1 MSQKRRALVRMRA
14 PACIALCLLLACCSR
29 PAGAD
34 ADAQARLARLR
45 ESYEARLDVVRAGHD
60 APLDGE
66 GSAQSDC
73 TCEVSVGITVLTP
86 IECSERAEEA
96 IADALCCP
104 HIETMLPGVLNRSP
118 EAAQCVA
125 AALQRQPRR
134 LRTATLEAIGTMF
147 FDSHNPEGMAA
158 VFVWAAV
165 CPTLDAEFDCVGRL
179 VAIVDAE
186 DISARWVAMFT
197 MRRLM
202 DAKPAAQERVMQA
215 MALRMT
221 NQTYK
226 PGTRWMALKSPIMLQ
241 IPTADL
247 DLAHLV
253 GGLNDHIGGF
263 PSNMLA
269 ALEALEEHW
278 PTTDT
283 PALVEM
289 FANGGLAYDKSLGW
303 GAVGIIEATSRY
315 LESRPAVGREVM
327 ELLQHKDAFVRA
339 AALLTLGCEKVKPG
353 NRTWWL
359 QVTTDCSLKNVPWFT
374 KHAVDPA
381 AAVRHHAFYEAS
393 TLVKSAASKALSML
407 SNDTAGLNYD
417 GLEEDCPNLRVEGSS
432 DDSFF
437 AQIWDAVR
445 QDELDHDRETASQ
458 ILHTLRTRA
467 PIGHPDAMA
476 TLLHILLGPHQDDTG
491 AMHESR
497 WHALFSLRFVVPR
510 GDPSAMAAA
519 IQHQR
524 SPNYVVRFFALKT
537 LAYLASTPSLRD
549 EETLVS
555 AFVTAM
561 QDSETGI
568 RFDAVWHLA
577 SIVPRLSDA
586 TYATMM
592 QTIQKLLIDDD
603 PYTRWIAINAIR
615 PLVRCG
621 VDLPDQWHHLR
632 HSPRIEV
639 RNAVRLAL
647 WEREAAC
654 GARRTCPTT
663 PQAQGPGGCT
673 RPHFLGELAS
683 FSAPQLEAL
692 IQEFDPTEACAVPE
706 NRSRLA
712 ERGFVVVR
720 NALTDE
726 ARDEAIRVYH
736 AAHITQ
742 NMGGRLR
749 KGGSDDIGQFRTPK
763 TVRLLDQLLAEWHIP
778 LNVTGFDTFLSIH
791 PQNEVWV
798 DLASRVGLRAWMLS
812 LWVRTSDWACWNG
825 WRSVS
830 SWLPTGW
837 ASSCNQ
843 YHNAHN
849 WHVDG
854 NGFHGTRDHKFWV
867 MLAKPHP
874 EQSNLY
880 VLHNHAFERLCHAAD
895 RLELHVDPPHQVV
908 DDNFFTTL
916 LNRIGCVIQLRPK
929 DVLYFHEDVM
939 HRTQSLA
946 TERIVSQYSAAAPT
960 STYYLPGRHNMFM
973 KA

>member
-1 MSQKRRALVRMRA
+1 MAL
-14 PACIALCLLLACCSR
+14 CLALCLLLACAQSM
-29 PAGAD
+29 GQE
-34 ADAQARLARLR
+34 DAQARLARLR
-45 ESYEARLDVVRAGHD
+45 ESYEARLDVVHAGHD
-60 APLDGE
+60 ALDGE
-66 GSAQSDC
+66 GSSQSDC
-73 TCEVSVGITVLTP
+73 ACEVSVGITVLTP

-104 HIETMLPGVLNRSP
+104 HIETMLPSVLNRSP

-147 FDSHNPEGMAA
+147 LDSHQPHRMAA

-179 VAIVDAE
+179 AAIVDCE

-202 DAKPAAQERVMQA
+202 DAKPAAHERVMQA

-247 DLAHLV
+247 DLAPLV
-253 GGLNDHIGGF
+253 GGLDDHIGGF

-283 PALVEM
+283 PALMEM
-289 FANGGLAYDKSLGW
+289 FANGGLAYDKDLGW

-315 LESRPAVGREVM
+315 LESRPAVGREVG
-327 ELLQHKDAFVRA
+327 ELLQHKEPFVRA
-339 AALLTLGCEKVKPG
+339 AALLTLGCEKAKPVS

-359 QVTTDCSLKNVPWFT
+359 NIGVNLQNVAWFT

-381 AAVRHHAFYEAS
+381 AAVQHHYYGS
-393 TLVKSAASKALSML
+393 TLVQNAASKALHML
-407 SNDTAGLNYD
+407 SNDTAWLNFD
-417 GLEEDCPNLRVEGSS
+417 GLEEECPNLRVEGSS
-432 DDSFF
+432 DYSFF

-445 QDELDHDRETASQ
+445 QEGELDHDRETAAQ

-476 TLLHILLGPHQDDTG
+476 TLLHILLGPHHDDPG
-491 AMHESR
+491 AMQSR

-510 GDPSAMAAA
+510 GDPSAMAVA

-537 LAYLASTPSLRD
+537 LAYLASASSLRD
-549 EETLVS
+549 EEALVS
-555 AFVTAM
+555 AFLTAM
-561 QDSETGI
+561 QDSETCI

-577 SIVPRLSDA
+577 SIVPRLSDT

-592 QTIQKLLIDDD
+592 QTIQELLIDHDA
-603 PYTRWIAINAIR
+603 YTRWVAINAIR

-621 VDLPDQWHHLR
+621 VDLDWHHLR

-639 RNAVRLAL
+639 RNAVQLAL
-647 WEREAAC
+647 REREAAC
-654 GARRTCPTT
+654 ARRTCPT
-663 PQAQGPGGCT
+663 PPAQAGGCT

-692 IQEFDPTEACAVPE
+692 IQEFDPAEACAVPE

-736 AAHITQ
+736 ASHLTQ
-742 NMGGRLR
+742 DMGGRLR
-749 KGGSDDIGQFRTPK
+749 KSDSEYEGQYRTPQ

-791 PQNEVWV
+791 PQNEGWV
-798 DLASRVGLRAWMLS
+798 DLASAVGLRAWMLS
-812 LWVRTSDWACWNG
+812 LWVRTSDWVCWEG
-825 WRSVS
+825 WGSAWLAY
-830 SWLPTGW
+830 WLPSW

-843 YHNAHN
+843 YHTAHF

-854 NGFHGTRDHKFWV
+854 NGFNGTRDHKFWA
-867 MLAKPHP
+867 MLAKPYP

-895 RLELHVDPPHQVV
+895 RLALHVDPPHQYLT
-908 DDNFFTTL
+908 DQFFTSL

-946 TERIVSQYSAAAPT
+946 TERIVSQYSVAAPA
-960 STYYLPGRHNMFM
+960 STYRLPNV
-973 KA
+973 ATE

>member
-134 LRTATLEAIGTMF
+134 LGVATLEAIGTMF
-147 FDSHNPEGMAA
+147 LDSHQPHRMAA

-179 VAIVDAE
+179 AAIVDSE

-197 MRRLM
+197 IRRLM

-221 NQTYK
+221 KQTYK

-283 PALVEM
+283 PAVVEM
-289 FANGGLAYDKSLGW
+289 FANGGLAYDRELRW

-315 LESRPAVGREVM
+315 LESRPAVGREVG

-339 AALLTLGCEKVKPG
+339 AALLTLGCEKVKLG

-359 QVTTDCSLKNVPWFT
+359 QVNTNLGNVASFT

-381 AAVRHHAFYEAS
+381 ASVRHHAFDEAP
-393 TLVKSAASKALSML
+393 TLIQNAASKALSML

-621 VDLPDQWHHLR
+621 VDLPDHWHHLR
-632 HSPRIEV
+632 HSPRSEV
-639 RNAVRLAL
+639 RDAVRLAL
-647 WEREAAC
+647 REREAAC

-663 PQAQGPGGCT
+663 PQVQAPGGCT

-736 AAHITQ
+736 ALHITQ

-749 KGGSDDIGQFRTPK
+749 KSDSEYVGQFRTPK

-791 PQNEVWV
+791 PQNE
-798 DLASRVGLRAWMLS
+798 S
-812 LWVRTSDWACWNG
+812 
-825 WRSVS
+825 
-830 SWLPTGW
+830 
-837 ASSCNQ
+837 
-843 YHNAHN
+843 

-854 NGFHGTRDHKFWV
+854 NGFNGTRDHKFWV

-946 TERIVSQYSAAAPT
+946 TERIVSQYSVAAPT
-960 STYYLPGRHNMFM
+960 STYYLPN
-973 KA
+973 

>member
-1 MSQKRRALVRMRA
+1 M
-14 PACIALCLLLACCSR
+14 
-29 PAGAD
+29 
-34 ADAQARLARLR
+34 
-45 ESYEARLDVVRAGHD
+45 
-60 APLDGE
+60 
-66 GSAQSDC
+66 
-73 TCEVSVGITVLTP
+73 
-86 IECSERAEEA
+86 
-96 IADALCCP
+96 
-104 HIETMLPGVLNRSP
+104 
-118 EAAQCVA
+118 
-125 AALQRQPRR
+125 
-134 LRTATLEAIGTMF
+134 
-147 FDSHNPEGMAA
+147 
-158 VFVWAAV
+158 
-165 CPTLDAEFDCVGRL
+165 
-179 VAIVDAE
+179 
-186 DISARWVAMFT
+186 
-197 MRRLM
+197 
-202 DAKPAAQERVMQA
+202 
-215 MALRMT
+215 
-221 NQTYK
+221 
-226 PGTRWMALKSPIMLQ
+226 
-241 IPTADL
+241 
-247 DLAHLV
+247 
-253 GGLNDHIGGF
+253 
-263 PSNMLA
+263 
-269 ALEALEEHW
+269 
-278 PTTDT
+278 
-283 PALVEM
+283 
-289 FANGGLAYDKSLGW
+289 
-303 GAVGIIEATSRY
+303 
-315 LESRPAVGREVM
+315 GREVM

-339 AALLTLGCEKVKPG
+339 AALLTLGCEKVKLG

-359 QVTTDCSLKNVPWFT
+359 QVDTDAHCNLKNVAWFT
-374 KHAVDPA
+374 KHAVDPVV
-381 AAVRHHAFYEAS
+381 AVRHHAFYETS
-393 TLVKSAASKALSML
+393 TLVKYAASKALSML
-407 SNDTAGLNYD
+407 SNKTAVVQHGIRFAVLNYD

-432 DDSFF
+432 DYSFF
-437 AQIWDAVR
+437 AQLWDAVR
-445 QDELDHDRETASQ
+445 QDYELDHDRETASQ

-663 PQAQGPGGCT
+663 PQAQAPGGCT
-673 RPHFLGELAS
+673 RPHFLGELAC

-736 AAHITQ
+736 ASHITQ

-749 KGGSDDIGQFRTPK
+749 KSDSEYVGQFRTPK
-763 TVRLLDQLLAEWHIP
+763 TVRLLDQLLAEWHIAQCHRLRHLP
-778 LNVTGFDTFLSIH
+778 QHSPTERGLGRSRLSGWAPCVDAVTLGAYFRLGVL
-791 PQNEVWV
+791 EW
-798 DLASRVGLRAWMLS
+798 LAERVLVA
-812 LWVRTSDWACWNG
+812 SDWVG
-825 WRSVS
+825 
-830 SWLPTGW
+830 
-837 ASSCNQ
+837 
-843 YHNAHN
+843 
-849 WHVDG
+849 
-854 NGFHGTRDHKFWV
+854 
-867 MLAKPHP
+867 
-874 EQSNLY
+874 
-880 VLHNHAFERLCHAAD
+880 VLVQPIPQCA
-895 RLELHVDPPHQVV
+895 
-908 DDNFFTTL
+908 
-916 LNRIGCVIQLRPK
+916 
-929 DVLYFHEDVM
+929 
-939 HRTQSLA
+939 
-946 TERIVSQYSAAAPT
+946 
-960 STYYLPGRHNMFM
+960 
-973 KA
+973 